1 MKASDIMTF
10 GVATT
15 SPEASLTD
23 AIRTMRRH
31 RISGLPVVDP
41 EGRLLGILSES
52 DYFRRSPNHNPDVL
66 LHGDLAT
73 WRAAFDG
80 EKVEDIMTRN
90 AVAIDIDTPVEA
102 AAALMV
108 RHELKRLPIVKDDRV
123 VGMICRADILH
134 ALVD

>member
-41 EGRLLGILSES
+41 EGRLVGILSES

-66 LHGDLAT
+66 LQGDLAT

-108 RHELKRLPIVKDDRV
+108 RHELKRLPIVKDDRI